1 VEGLFPCAP
10 GAVPDRNDVGRNQM
24 KKRVIFSV
32 LNFLPGREN
41 LMMVSRLTSLITTMS
56 SSMMVLEAIS
66 KMKVIDFDHLHD

>member
-1 VEGLFPCAP
+1 
-10 GAVPDRNDVGRNQM
+10 M